1 MLIMAKSLHL
11 SEKSAQK
18 DLVQFAENLRQCP
31 EQTED
36 DVFNRKERL
45 ANLRDGKFTAEK
57 DTIFSAIFQE
67 LKRKEEKKAR

>member
-18 DLVQFAENLRQCP
+18 ELVQCAENLSQCR
-31 EQTED
+31 EQIED
-36 DVFNRKERL
+36 DVFNLKERL
-45 ANLRDGKFTAEK
+45 ASLRDGKFIAEK

-67 LKRKEEKKAR
+67 LKRKEERKAR